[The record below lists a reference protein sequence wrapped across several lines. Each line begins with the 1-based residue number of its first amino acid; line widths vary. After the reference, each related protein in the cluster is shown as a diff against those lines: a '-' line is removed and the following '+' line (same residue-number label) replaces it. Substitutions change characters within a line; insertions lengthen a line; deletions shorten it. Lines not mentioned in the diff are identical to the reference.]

1 MLNQLAHQD
10 KYMKLSTYDKS
21 DAEEIRHLFTK
32 VFSDSEGQAE
42 GLLIGCL
49 AFDLMKDTDAQDI
62 HGFIA
67 TENKQ
72 IIGSI
77 FFTRLAFEST
87 DNAFILG
94 PVAIHTSHQGKGI
107 GQKLIKFGI
116 NDLKENGVELVF
128 TYGDPDFY
136 SKVGFRRITEKTAK
150 APFELSQPEGWL
162 CQSLVDDEIRPIAGN
177 SRCVEALG
185 KPEYW

>member
-1 MLNQLAHQD
+1 
-10 KYMKLSTYDKS
+10 MKLSTYDKS
-21 DAEEIRHLFTK
+21 EVEEIRRLFAK

-42 GLLIGCL
+42 GLLIGRL
-49 AFDLMKDTDAQDI
+49 AFDLIMNTDGQDI

-72 IIGSI
+72 IIGCI
-77 FFTRLAFEST
+77 IFTRLAFESI
-87 DNAFILG
+87 DNSFILG

-116 NDLKENGVELVF
+116 DDLRKKGVELLF

-136 SKVGFRRITEKTAK
+136 SKVGFSRITEKTAR
-150 APFELSQPEGWL
+150 APFKLTQPVGWL
-162 CQSLVDDEIRPIAGN
+162 CQSLVGGEIKPIAGN
-177 SRCVEALG
+177 SRCVEALR